1 MKLPIQNIAVLAA
14 NIGGAALTGGT
25 AAAGEALLMDG
36 TAGLISSGE
45 TIFGASVGSGVAA
58 GASTA
63 LGHSDIANVASGI
76 IGGISGRSVGRI
88 LQRRRIRHQNEI
100 NEQTPLLQGTGN
112 RLGGSSGTSRL
123 IANIQ
128 DPNVSRPNVPAP
140 GEPTQTRNPFTLLKR
155 TITKKIKDTSDKIKS
170 IKQQISKPYTPLET
184 EAATHPPGTSIT
196 DYNKQRFPPVPQ
208 LHEPIQREKITLPE
222 DLEYKFLQQEQ
233 KQLQRKHLENLKGG
247 HTNPDISA
255 LQDLTDSGAHWESN
269 PVSRS
274 KKAIAV
280 WENTSANNTMM
291 DNIKQIIREED
302 GIRAEAVSKIKA
314 RIRAN
319 ANKNDIA
326 SMKSLL
332 DKRIA
337 AKKIG
342 STIKQKQ
349 YNKNIMKQHRQP
361 KN

>member
-1 MKLPIQNIAVLAA
+1 M
-14 NIGGAALTGGT
+14 
-25 AAAGEALLMDG
+25 
-36 TAGLISSGE
+36 
-45 TIFGASVGSGVAA
+45 
-58 GASTA
+58 
-63 LGHSDIANVASGI
+63 
-76 IGGISGRSVGRI
+76 
-88 LQRRRIRHQNEI
+88 
-100 NEQTPLLQGTGN
+100 
-112 RLGGSSGTSRL
+112 
-123 IANIQ
+123 
-128 DPNVSRPNVPAP
+128 
-140 GEPTQTRNPFTLLKR
+140 
-155 TITKKIKDTSDKIKS
+155 
-170 IKQQISKPYTPLET
+170 
-184 EAATHPPGTSIT
+184 T

-222 DLEYKFLQQEQ
+222 DLEYRFLQQEQ

-319 ANKNDIA
+319 ANKNGIA

-337 AKKIG
+337 AKK
-342 STIKQKQ
+342 
-349 YNKNIMKQHRQP
+349 
-361 KN
+361 